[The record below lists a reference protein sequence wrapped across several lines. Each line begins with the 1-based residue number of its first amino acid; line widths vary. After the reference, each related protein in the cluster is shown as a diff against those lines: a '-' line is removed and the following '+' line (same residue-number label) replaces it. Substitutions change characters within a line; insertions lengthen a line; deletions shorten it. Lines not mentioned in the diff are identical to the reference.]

1 MPPTRWLSMSA
12 SVVSLMRSQLNSTA
26 FSTASARSRYSR
38 SVITTIVQMQTRRR
52 IVGWRS
58 AAWGAVLAL
67 ALVGC
72 GQKGPLTL
80 PTAAASS
87 PSSPSHSPSHVP
99 R

>member
-1 MPPTRWLSMSA
+1 
-12 SVVSLMRSQLNSTA
+12 
-26 FSTASARSRYSR
+26 
-38 SVITTIVQMQTRRR
+38 MQTRRR